1 MYFWKLSGKID
12 STDLSLGQMS
22 SIIFTVKSLK
32 LYINYNEEEEVM
44 FRTEEDFFFVVKNVG
59 FFFFSLRS
67 FLMSP
72 HG

>member
-12 STDLSLGQMS
+12 SADPSLGQMS

-44 FRTEEDFFFVVKNVG
+44 FQTEEDFFCVVKNVG

-67 FLMSP
+67 FLMSL